1 MTVLS
6 VMTTKNFVQKQEK
19 CKGRKLY
26 EERISVPLCSSA
38 TGEKSKLVVIG
49 NAVQPCIFKEQHVD
63 TNHHPVI
70 WCSSKKTWITTT
82 VFEQWLTDLNS
93 TMKK

>member
-1 MTVLS
+1 MPKES
-6 VMTTKNFVQKQEK
+6 FVQKQEE

-26 EERISVPLCSSA
+26 KERISVPLCSSA
-38 TGEKSKLVVIG
+38 TGEKLKLLVVG

-63 TNHHPVI
+63 TNHLLLHGASVKRPGLPQVL
-70 WCSSKKTWITTT
+70 K
-82 VFEQWLTDLNS
+82 EWLTDLNS